1 MKALSME
8 VKRGEIGHVDLTW
21 EERQPSSVVWV
32 LSRRA
37 EVGKYQAFH
46 LFAVDNSPRPH
57 LPITSL
63 LHTA

>member
-1 MKALSME
+1 VRLAMWIS
-8 VKRGEIGHVDLTW
+8 RGRKDNRRRSFG
-21 EERQPSSVVWV
+21 S